1 MTDESARPLPPAGG
15 HYRHAVRRGNM
26 IFTAGQVGWNDDRVL
41 ADGIEAQSRLA
52 LDNLR
57 RALASEGATL
67 ADLVS
72 VNAYLA
78 DLADF
83 GAYNA
88 VYKELIPIDPP
99 ARTSIGVQLAEGC
112 LIEISAIAVVE

>member
-1 MTDESARPLPPAGG
+1 M
-15 HYRHAVRRGNM
+15 
-26 IFTAGQVGWNDDRVL
+26 L

-83 GAYNA
+83 GPYNA
-88 VYKELIPIDPP
+88 VYKELIPIDPS

-112 LIEISAIAVVE
+112 LIEISGIAVVE

>member
-1 MTDESARPLPPAGG
+1 MSDASLRPLPPAGG

-26 IFTAGQVGWNDDRVL
+26 IFTAGQVGRNDDRVL

-52 LDNLR
+52 LDHLS

-72 VNAYLA
+72 VNAYLV

-83 GAYNA
+83 AVYND
-88 VYKELIPIDPP
+88 VYKELIPTDPP
-99 ARTSIGVQLAEGC
+99 ARTSVGVQLAEGC
-112 LIEISAIAVVE
+112 LIEISGIAVVE